1 MTSSRQPLVLLPL
14 LLTCSLLA
22 PACGGDELGK
32 DAPSEFHDAGAE
44 FPGDAGGPGDAGEP
58 DAVDAG
64 VPDAGPQVRPSEALF
79 AGTSIPRFELTLE
92 QEAID
97 SLNAKPDSYVEGDL
111 RFELDGQTLE
121 FERIGVR
128 LKGRIG
134 SSRKLSQKAGFL
146 LKFDKFQDK
155 QTLLGLK
162 KLALNNM
169 VQDPSMIHERLGY
182 MLFREMEVPA
192 PRSAYATVH
201 VNGALYGLYAT
212 IEATDNPVFLKHWFG
227 SDDGNLYEGQYGS
240 DLSVGQESTFDQ
252 DKGEDVGFADLT
264 QLARAL
270 DQMNN
275 PATFLEDA
283 DKVIDMDLYLRFA
296 ATELFLGHWD
306 GYAAGKN
313 NYYLYRRPSDGRW
326 VFLPWGIDQTFVQ
339 YTDPWAAQGRL
350 QQKCVASQPCKV
362 KLARAYT
369 QVLDSAFGLD
379 LQEQALGLGS
389 LLWPAVYMDPRKE
402 VSVGTVYTKMSET
415 LDFLNNRPADLQS
428 RVGCVD
434 PAQCPRCTVRPAPK
448 GGKLAFC
455 AQALSFAD
463 AEADCVTQGG
473 HLVSIHDQATQDA
486 VLAGAR
492 ALSTGS
498 WWLGLNDRVQ
508 EGDYTWTDGSPR
520 HYTAWASGEP
530 NNYGGDEDCTQMYG
544 SGGAWN
550 DSACNGAANF
560 ICALP

>member
-1 MTSSRQPLVLLPL
+1 MISLRQPLVLLPL
-14 LLTCSLLA
+14 LLICSLLA
-22 PACGGDELGK
+22 PACGGDEFGGEE
-32 DAPSEFHDAGAE
+32 PSDPRDAGAD
-44 FPGDAGGPGDAGEP
+44 FQGDAGDAGDAGVP
-58 DAVDAG
+58 DAG

-79 AGTSIPRFELTLE
+79 AGTSIPHFELTLD
-92 QEAID
+92 QKAID
-97 SLNAKPDSYVEGDL
+97 ALNAKPDSYVEGDL
-111 RFELDGQTLE
+111 RFELDGRILE
-121 FERIGVR
+121 LTRIGVR
-128 LKGRIG
+128 LKGRLG

-146 LKFDKFQDK
+146 LKFDKYQDK

-182 MLFREMEVPA
+182 TLFREMEVPA
-192 PRSAYATVH
+192 PRSAYAMVY

-240 DLSVGQESTFDQ
+240 DLSVGQENTFDQ
-252 DKGEDVGFADLT
+252 DKGDDIGFADLT

-270 DQMNN
+270 DQMTN

-283 DKVIDMDLYLRFA
+283 AKVIDMDLYVRFA

-306 GYAAGKN
+306 GYAAARN

-339 YTDPWAAQGRL
+339 YTDPWAAQGRM

-369 QVLDSAFGLD
+369 QVLDSALGLD
-379 LQEQALGLGS
+379 LQEQALDLGS

-415 LDFLNNRPADLQS
+415 IDFLNNRPADIRS

-434 PAQCPRCTVRPAPK
+434 PTQCPRCTVRPAPK

-455 AQALSFAD
+455 AQPLSFTD

-498 WWLGLNDRVQ
+498 WWLGLNDQAQ
-508 EGDYTWTDGSPR
+508 EGNYTWTDGTPR
-520 HYTAWASGEP
+520 NYTAWASGEP
-530 NNYGGDEDCTQMYG
+530 NNYGGDEDCTQMYA

-550 DSACNGAANF
+550 DSICNGTSNF